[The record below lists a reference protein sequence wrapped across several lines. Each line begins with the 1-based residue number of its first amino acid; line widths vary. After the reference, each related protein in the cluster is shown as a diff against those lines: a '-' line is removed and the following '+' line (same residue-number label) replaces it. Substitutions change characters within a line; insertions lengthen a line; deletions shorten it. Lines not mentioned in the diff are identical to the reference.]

1 MAIRSSE
8 AEEKKAETCKM
19 ACYADNDNEDAD
31 DDNEDTDEDEDEG
44 SAQPLSLKE
53 AQKYIAEDADEDED
67 EGSAQSLS
75 LAELKGEKELQ
86 QLLAITNPKRRLSL
100 RM

>member
-31 DDNEDTDEDEDEG
+31 DVNEN
-44 SAQPLSLKE
+44 
-53 AQKYIAEDADEDED
+53 ADEDED
-67 EGSAQSLS
+67 KVSAQMLS
-75 LAELKGEKELQ
+75 PAEVFAEEEKQRKEEAEKQKKINQ
-86 QLLAITNPKRRLSL
+86 QLFLTHMSKYN
-100 RM
+100 